1 MPKQCYG
8 HVAQLQI
15 WGCKSSSRKFYLA
28 HPCNE
33 VDNTYTLFTL
43 PGKVKHLVITVNLNG
58 VDVSMELDTG
68 ASLSI
73 ISEETFRSI
82 AQPMNNLQFGLL
94 L

>member
-1 MPKQCYG
+1 MPKRCYG

-58 VDVSMELDTG
+58 VDASMELDTG
-68 ASLSI
+68 ASLSTDWAAPI
-73 ISEETFRSI
+73 VPILK
-82 AQPMNNLQFGLL
+82 QDGNLSVCGD
-94 L
+94 